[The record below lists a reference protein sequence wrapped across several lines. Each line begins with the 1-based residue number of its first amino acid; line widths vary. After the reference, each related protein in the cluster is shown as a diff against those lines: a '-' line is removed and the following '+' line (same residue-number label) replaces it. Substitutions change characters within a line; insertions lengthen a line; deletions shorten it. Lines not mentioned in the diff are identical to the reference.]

1 MISSTYFK
9 CQKDF
14 NKIVPEELIGGEKNH
29 PQFIELP
36 EYTKGTNGNTH
47 LREARQMS

>member
-14 NKIVPEELIGGEKNH
+14 NKIVPEELIGGEKKH
-29 PQFIELP
+29 PHFIELP